1 MTRIPILLILLL
13 SCATIC
19 QANFA
24 ICDKTTYQR
33 IAASTSAVILVPEDY
48 RSIQQAIN
56 AAAPGDTVH
65 VNNGTY
71 YENININK
79 TIMLVG
85 ENPET
90 TIIDGSTTNST
101 YGPTVWTC
109 GENVRDV
116 VIMNF
121 TILGSPNAWGIYMLG
136 TPNATIENNIISNN
150 HSGIVADASDNS
162 TFVNNIIANNLYDGL
177 LFVESSGHIMKNNT
191 ISANAYN
198 FGIEY
203 SAFNNDIDQSNLI
216 NGKPI
221 CYLKNQTGIAI
232 NPIAYPEVGYLALI
246 NCADMTVENLNL
258 TNNSNGILLAQ
269 TNSTILTNNTF
280 ANNVMGIEMLY
291 STNNTLEGN
300 IIASNW
306 QGITLENSPKNTF
319 KDNNVTGNLQ
329 HVMISGG
336 QLSDFLQDMDTSNT
350 VDVKLVRYMIN
361 QTSLT
366 ITPYTFPNTGY
377 LALVNCM
384 NVTVQELS
392 LQNNV
397 LLAAF
402 SQNLTIAQNN
412 ITKGGITL
420 QHVSYVNASTNALIS
435 GDDALTIGNS
445 FSIIV
450 AMNNVTQ
457 NSNHGIYL
465 ESSTGNKIV
474 DNNIAEN
481 SIGVEVDSS
490 TNNTIIR
497 NNITSNKEYGILLTN
512 SNYNMIYH
520 NNFIDNAVPRWQ
532 AVSGNIPSIADNVWD
547 NGYPSGGNYW
557 NDYTGKDQYSGTK
570 QNANGSDAIGDTPY
584 DINFGQRD
592 HYPLIN
598 PYNDFKVTGRNAE
611 AYDVE
616 VISNSSITNLS
627 LAFWLSSP
635 TPYLQPGQPLLLFF
649 ATGETGTTGF
659 CRVTIPRDLLNGTY
673 TVLVDDEPVVATE
686 LAGSDSTYAY
696 LYFAYNH
703 STHQVI
709 IVPELS
715 LPMVLLLFTTAT
727 ALVAAHAR
735 STRKGCHP
743 KSQAENRLL
752 LLRQSTHGI
761 RKV

>member
-1 MTRIPILLILLL
+1 M
-13 SCATIC
+13 AV
-19 QANFA
+19 
-24 ICDKTTYQR
+24 
-33 IAASTSAVILVPEDY
+33 STSAVILVPEDFG
-48 RSIQQAIN
+48 SIQQAIN
-56 AAAPGDTVH
+56 AAASGDTVH

-71 YENININK
+71 YENINVNK
-79 TIMLVG
+79 TITLVG

-101 YGPTVWTC
+101 YGPTLWIY

-116 VIMNF
+116 AIINF
-121 TILGSPNAWGIYMLG
+121 TIRGSPNAWGIYMLG
-136 TPNATIENNIISNN
+136 TPNATIENSIINNN
-150 HSGIVADASDNS
+150 HSGVVADASDNS
-162 TFVNNIIANNLYDGL
+162 TFVNNTIANNLYDGL
-177 LFVESSGHIMKNNT
+177 LFIESSGHTMRNNT

-198 FGIEY
+198 FGIQY

-221 CYLKNQTGIAI
+221 YYLKNETGITI
-232 NPIAYPEVGYLALI
+232 NPTAYPEIGYLALI
-246 NCADMTVENLNL
+246 NCSNILVEDLNL

-269 TNSTILTNNTF
+269 TKDTILTNNTL
-280 ANNVMGIEMLY
+280 ANNIMGIAMSY
-291 STNNTLEGN
+291 STNNTLESN
-300 IIASNW
+300 IIANNW
-306 QGITLENSPKNTF
+306 QGITLENSPNNTF
-319 KDNNVTGNLQ
+319 KDNNMTGNLQ

-350 VDVKLVRYMIN
+350 VDMKLVRYMIN
-361 QTSLT
+361 QTSLA

-377 LALVNCM
+377 LALVNCR

-397 LLAAF
+397 LLVAF

-412 ITKGGITL
+412 ITKGGINL
-420 QHVSYVNASTNALIS
+420 QHVSYVNASTNVLIS
-435 GDDALTIGNS
+435 GDDALTIGDS

-457 NSNHGIYL
+457 NHNHGIYL
-465 ESSTGNKIV
+465 ESSTGNKII

-481 SIGVEVDSS
+481 SIGVGADSS

-532 AVSGNIPSIADNVWD
+532 AVSSNIPSIFFADNVWD

-557 NDYTGKDQYSGTK
+557 SDYTGKDQYSGTK

-592 HYPLIN
+592 HYPLIS
-598 PYNDFKVTGRNAE
+598 PYNDFKVIGTNAQ

-616 VISNSSITNLS
+616 VISNSSIANLS

-635 TPYLQPGQPLLLFF
+635 TQYLQPRQPLLLFL

-659 CRVTIPRDLLNGTY
+659 CRVTIPRQLLNGTY
-673 TVLVDDEPVVATE
+673 IVLVDDQPVLATE
-686 LAGSDSTYAY
+686 LPGSNSTYAY
-696 LYFAYNH
+696 LYFAYKH
-703 STHQVI
+703 SMHEVI

-727 ALVAAHAR
+727 ALVAAHGR
-735 STRKGCHP
+735 SRRRRVLRKIA
-743 KSQAENRLL
+743 SWE
-752 LLRQSTHGI
+752 
-761 RKV
+761 

>member
-1 MTRIPILLILLL
+1 
-13 SCATIC
+13 
-19 QANFA
+19 
-24 ICDKTTYQR
+24 
-33 IAASTSAVILVPEDY
+33 
-48 RSIQQAIN
+48 
-56 AAAPGDTVH
+56 

-79 TIMLVG
+79 TITLVG

-101 YGPTVWTC
+101 YGPTVWTY

-121 TILGSPNAWGIYMLG
+121 TIRGSPNAWGIYMFG
-136 TPNATIENNIISNN
+136 TLNATIENNIISNN

-162 TFVNNIIANNLYDGL
+162 TFVNNTIANNLYDGL

-191 ISANAYN
+191 VSANAYN

-221 CYLKNQTGIAI
+221 YYLKNQTGIAI
-232 NPIAYPEVGYLALI
+232 NPTAYPEVGYLALI

-280 ANNVMGIEMLY
+280 ANNVMGIAMSY
-291 STNNTLEGN
+291 STNDTLEGN
-300 IIASNW
+300 IIANNW
-306 QGITLENSPKNTF
+306 QGITLENSPNNAF
-319 KDNNVTGNLQ
+319 KDNNMTGNLQ

-361 QTSLT
+361 QTSLA

-412 ITKGGITL
+412 ITKGGINL

-450 AMNNVTQ
+450 ATNNVTQ

-465 ESSTGNKIV
+465 ESSTGNKII

-481 SIGVEVDSS
+481 SIGVEADSS

-497 NNITSNKEYGILLTN
+497 NSITSNKEYGILLTN
-512 SNYNMIYH
+512 SNLNMIYH

-532 AVSGNIPSIADNVWD
+532 AVSGDIPSIANNVWD

-557 NDYTGKDQYSGTK
+557 SDYTGKDQYNGTK

-592 HYPLIN
+592 HYPLIS
-598 PYNDFKVTGRNAE
+598 PYTDFKVTGTYAQ

-616 VISNSSITNLS
+616 VVSNSSIANFS

-635 TPYLQPGQPLLLFF
+635 TPYLQPGQPLLLF
-649 ATGETGTTGF
+649 AVTSETGTTGF
-659 CRVTIPRDLLNGTY
+659 CRVTIPRQLLNGTY
-673 TVLVDDEPVVATE
+673 TVLVDDQPVLATE
-686 LAGSDSTYAY
+686 LAGWNNTYAY
-696 LYFAYNH
+696 LYFTYNH
-703 STHQVI
+703 STRQVI
-709 IVPELS
+709 IVREL
-715 LPMVLLLFTTAT
+715 PVPVVLLLFTTAT

-735 STRKGCHP
+735 STRKRGLP
-743 KSQAENRLL
+743 KIAS
-752 LLRQSTHGI
+752 
-761 RKV
+761 